1 MRARAGART
10 RGWACLAWQSSRV
23 LSAGHS
29 RRLAAAGHCPQPLLV
44 TQCLLSLCL
53 QHVDP
58 EEAVKVHREVRSL
71 RSLAIHHATFP
82 LTDEPMDEP
91 AQLLPQVSMCK
102 GWN

>member
-1 MRARAGART
+1 
-10 RGWACLAWQSSRV
+10 
-23 LSAGHS
+23 
-29 RRLAAAGHCPQPLLV
+29 
-44 TQCLLSLCL
+44 LCL